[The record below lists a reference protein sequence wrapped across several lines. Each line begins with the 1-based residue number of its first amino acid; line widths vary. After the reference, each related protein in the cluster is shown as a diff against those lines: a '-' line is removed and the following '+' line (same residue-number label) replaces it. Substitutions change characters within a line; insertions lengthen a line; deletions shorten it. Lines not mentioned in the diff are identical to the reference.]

1 MQYCRIVGKVEVGNS
16 WNIPTFDDKPV
27 DKRIIKPDDNKL
39 IIYLDHNYFNELD
52 SLKRKLDSKRLI
64 PKETLKSLRESIN
77 LEWTYNSNGID
88 VNTLTLR
95 ETQIV
100 LEGKTVG
107 GKSIK
112 EHL

>member
-1 MQYCRIVGKVEVGNS
+1 MSTCYKNS
-16 WNIPTFDDKPV
+16 DNISK
-27 DKRIIKPDDNKL
+27 KL
-39 IIYLDHNYFNELD
+39 KCFTKYHQ
-52 SLKRKLDSKRLI
+52 SLI

-88 VNTLTLR
+88 LNTLTLR

>member
-1 MQYCRIVGKVEVGNS
+1 M
-16 WNIPTFDDKPV
+16 
-27 DKRIIKPDDNKL
+27 
-39 IIYLDHNYFNELD
+39 
-52 SLKRKLDSKRLI
+52 
-64 PKETLKSLRESIN
+64 KSLRESIN